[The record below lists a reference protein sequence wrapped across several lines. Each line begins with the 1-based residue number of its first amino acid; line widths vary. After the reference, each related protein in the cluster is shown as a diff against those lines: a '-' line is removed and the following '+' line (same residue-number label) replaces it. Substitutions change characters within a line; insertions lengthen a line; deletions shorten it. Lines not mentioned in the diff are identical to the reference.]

1 MATYEVTITGTIT
14 AATEAEAEKKRGE
27 LQTLLSMSVVKTMV
41 AAKGVT
47 LGAIS
52 KPKAK

>member
-1 MATYEVTITGTIT
+1 MATYEITITGTIQ
-14 AATEAEAEKKRGE
+14 AATEAEASKKAAE
-27 LQTLLSMSVVKTMV
+27 LQLLLSMPMVKTMV